1 MLIIRISRYYM
12 RILGLVGVLGTV
24 SWGMGNMENGFKT
37 LDTPTIM

>member
-1 MLIIRISRYYM
+1 MLIIRIIRYSV

-24 SWGMGNMENGFKT
+24 SWGMGNVGNGFKT